1 ADRETALAATVG
13 AAFSWQ
19 APEATDPE
27 GGVLIYAAE
36 LSGGAPLPGWLA
48 FDAAT
53 RTLSGTPRAEDALA
67 EYGIALWAM
76 DDGDPPL
83 AGSMA
88 VTLTVAA
95 GDEGADGPNAAPAFA
110 QAPAGLTAT
119 EGEAFSWQAP
129 EATDPDGDAVAYSA
143 ALADGGDL
151 PGWLAFDAATRT
163 LSGTPGADDA
173 PAALEIAVRATDD
186 GTPALSATARLALT
200 VEKAKTCVTAVAVGA
215 VPVILQDEP
224 WDVPG
229 CRAHH
234 RENRPARYFT
244 FSLDKAEIVSVGV
257 ATGETAA
264 LFVSKGTPRNGW
276 GTAPRAGMAHRLAV
290 RRANGSLLHE
300 GATSATLALAAGDYA
315 VEAVLAEDP
324 EDGAAGPPAFGLGIA
339 VETPATAV
347 SVADARAKET
357 AGAMAFA
364 VTLDGPAPAGG
375 VTVRYATSDGTAVAG
390 SDYVAASGTLAFAAA
405 ERRKTVSVTVLDDAV
420 DDGGET
426 FALTLSHPQGA
437 ALGDAT
443 ATGTIDNADP
453 LQRAWLARFGRA
465 AASQTVAALERRLAL
480 PPGAAPHVT
489 LAGRRVPMDAASWRR
504 ERADAPREADDAFAA
519 LATLAA
525 RGEGAGT
532 PEGPGGAEPQGMTG
546 RELLLS
552 SSFLLA
558 PEGAAPDGAARWTAW
573 GGAGLESFSGT
584 EDGLSVEGEAV
595 TGVFG
600 IDREGGRW
608 LAGVAL
614 THAAGDG
621 EATGAGRT
629 YGLRSAVTALNPYA
643 RYAVSDRVT
652 AWGLV
657 GAGRGRVEVSER
669 GAAGSPVTHSADLS
683 MRLAALGGRAAL
695 PGIGGMDL
703 ALKGDAFAV
712 RMESDGTEAEGVG
725 VLRAASGDS
734 SRVRVALEGSRRV
747 ALAGGGTLTPRIEV
761 ALRHDGGDAETGAGI
776 ELGGGIAYA
785 RPDSRLATDLRVR
798 VLAAH
803 AGGGHRERG
812 VTGTVRIAPDG
823 RGRGL
828 SLSLASGAG
837 AEGGADVVWSTR
849 DAAALVPGTAA
860 DAGARL
866 SAEVGWGLP
875 FRTRFTG
882 TPYAGLSATDAE
894 YRARFGWRLR
904 PADDGPFRLS
914 LEASRREA
922 DGEDAA
928 NGVGIRIET
937 SW

>member
-1 ADRETALAATVG
+1 
-13 AAFSWQ
+13 
-19 APEATDPE
+19 
-27 GGVLIYAAE
+27 
-36 LSGGAPLPGWLA
+36 
-48 FDAAT
+48 
-53 RTLSGTPRAEDALA
+53 
-67 EYGIALWAM
+67 
-76 DDGDPPL
+76 
-83 AGSMA
+83 
-88 VTLTVAA
+88 
-95 GDEGADGPNAAPAFA
+95 
-110 QAPAGLTAT
+110 
-119 EGEAFSWQAP
+119 
-129 EATDPDGDAVAYSA
+129 
-143 ALADGGDL
+143 
-151 PGWLAFDAATRT
+151 
-163 LSGTPGADDA
+163 
-173 PAALEIAVRATDD
+173 
-186 GTPALSATARLALT
+186 
-200 VEKAKTCVTAVAVGA
+200 
-215 VPVILQDEP
+215 
-224 WDVPG
+224 
-229 CRAHH
+229 
-234 RENRPARYFT
+234 
-244 FSLDKAEIVSVGV
+244 
-257 ATGETAA
+257 
-264 LFVSKGTPRNGW
+264 
-276 GTAPRAGMAHRLAV
+276 
-290 RRANGSLLHE
+290 
-300 GATSATLALAAGDYA
+300 
-315 VEAVLAEDP
+315 
-324 EDGAAGPPAFGLGIA
+324 
-339 VETPATAV
+339 
-347 SVADARAKET
+347 
-357 AGAMAFA
+357 
-364 VTLDGPAPAGG
+364 
-375 VTVRYATSDGTAVAG
+375 
-390 SDYVAASGTLAFAAA
+390 
-405 ERRKTVSVTVLDDAV
+405 
-420 DDGGET
+420 
-426 FALTLSHPQGA
+426 
-437 ALGDAT
+437 
-443 ATGTIDNADP
+443 
-453 LQRAWLARFGRA
+453 
-465 AASQTVAALERRLAL
+465 
-480 PPGAAPHVT
+480 
-489 LAGRRVPMDAASWRR
+489 MDAASWRR

-519 LATLAA
+519 LAMLAA

-904 PADDGPFRLS
+904 PAGDGPFRLS

-928 NGVGIRIET
+928 HGVGIRIET